1 MNSTKHTYYFKVK
14 DSVSEATP
22 EAMLNGNKTFDTD
35 CDKTWTEI
43 EKSREMN
50 RKYVQEQIDKTDYVP
65 WLRKLG
71 IDTHLQGLERSAIK
85 LSYQKPY
92 EGDRYGTTQTH
103 LHLENLVTT
112 VLERLTELHELTK
125 SGPKRR
131 LSSGRYMHC
140 LLCAGD

>member
-1 MNSTKHTYYFKVK
+1 MNSKKHVYYFKVK
-14 DSVSEATP
+14 ESVLVEAP
-22 EAMLNGNKTFDTD
+22 DTD
-35 CDKTWTEI
+35 DKTAFDIDCDQTWHEI
-43 EKSREMN
+43 EEARQIKQ
-50 RKYVQEQIDKTDYVP
+50 KHVQEQIEKTDYVP

-92 EGDRYGTTQTH
+92 EGDRYGTAQTH

-140 LLCAGD
+140 LLCASD